1 MATTS
6 GMTSAGSAIV
16 TLALVTGNIVKY
28 VGWGTGTTA
37 YAATQ
42 TALVTPAAE
51 SRATATITQ
60 QTTDHT
66 NDTFQAVGTMTCAG
80 ALKAITEVGL
90 FDASTSG
97 NMYFRA
103 AFDAMNVDVG
113 DQIQFTI
120 KVKHDH
126 T

>member
-1 MATTS
+1 MP
-6 GMTSAGSAIV
+6 SAGSAIV

-28 VGWGTGTTA
+28 LGWGTGTTA

-51 SRATATITQ
+51 SRATCTITQ

-66 NDTFQAVGTMTCAG
+66 NDTFQAVGTMTCAS
-80 ALKAITEVGL
+80 AAKAITEAAV
-90 FDASTSG
+90 FDASTVG
-97 NMYFRA
+97 NMYVRA
-103 AFDAMNVDVG
+103 AFDAMNVDVN
-113 DQIQFTI
+113 DQIQFTF

-126 T
+126 S